1 MLPDTWPAFA
11 SQVLFVFELNVRA
24 STVLGLVGAGGMGLL
39 IDSVRTFYRY
49 DQLSLIILE
58 ILIVV
63 IVIDVVSDAIRR
75 RLV

>member
-1 MLPDTWPAFA
+1 M
-11 SQVLFVFELNVRA
+11 RA

-39 IDSVRTFYRY
+39 IDAVRTFSRY

-63 IVIDVVSDAIRR
+63 IVIDLVSDAIRR

>member
-1 MLPDTWPAFA
+1 
-11 SQVLFVFELNVRA
+11 
-24 STVLGLVGAGGMGLL
+24 
-39 IDSVRTFYRY
+39 VRTFYRY

-63 IVIDVVSDAIRR
+63 IVIDTSSDAIRR